1 MKLKLSPREQKT
13 LCFVSGLGIVI
24 LWVYIAAIV
33 RPLMRESGQF
43 GRQLREAREH
53 LKLLEVST
61 ANEGTL
67 REQYHQL
74 EQRVLS
80 LRKLLP
86 SEEELPAVIELVSD
100 MASQSQVKIQ
110 TIFPQRPVANE
121 GGGGKKDRDTDAA
134 LKQPAVYKDVLIQID
149 ALAGFHQ
156 LGAFL
161 SLVEQGD
168 KPMQIA
174 NLRITQDPKETKR
187 LRIKLL
193 LQSYFAPS
201 EKRAGGAS
209 AARHTVGR
217 LP

>member
-1 MKLKLSPREQKT
+1 MKLQLSPREQKT
-13 LCFVSGLGIVI
+13 LLSVAGLGIVI
-24 LWVYIAAIV
+24 LWVYITAIV
-33 RPLMRESGQF
+33 RPLMREGGQL
-43 GRQLREAREH
+43 GQQLREAREQ
-53 LKLLEVST
+53 LKLLEAAT
-61 ANEGTL
+61 ANEDAL

-74 EQRVLS
+74 EQNVLS

-110 TIFPQRPVANE
+110 TIFPQRPMGNE
-121 GGGGKKDRDTDAA
+121 VGGGKKDKGAA
-134 LKQPAVYKDVLIQID
+134 PKQLAVYKDVLIQID

-174 NLRITQDPKETKR
+174 NLRITQDPKETRR

-193 LQSYFAPS
+193 LKSYFAPS

-209 AARHTVGR
+209 AAPQTVCK

>member
-13 LCFVSGLGIVI
+13 LALVSGLGIVI
-24 LWVYIAAIV
+24 LWIYITAIV
-33 RPLMRESGQF
+33 RPLMRESGQL
-43 GRQLREAREH
+43 GRQLQEARER

-61 ANEGTL
+61 ANEGAL
-67 REQYHQL
+67 REQSRQL
-74 EQRVLS
+74 EQNVLS

-86 SEEELPAVIELVSD
+86 GEEELPAVIELVSD

-110 TIFPQRPVANE
+110 TIFPQRSMGKE
-121 GGGGKKDRDTDAA
+121 GEGGKKDADKDAA
-134 LKQPAVYKDVLIQID
+134 LKQPAVYKEVLIQID

-161 SLVEQGD
+161 SLVEQGE

-174 NLRITQDPKETKR
+174 NLRITQDSKETKR

-201 EKRAGGAS
+201 EKRTGADS
-209 AARHTVGR
+209 AAPQVTAK
-217 LP
+217 P

>member
-1 MKLKLSPREQKT
+1 MKLTLSPREQKT
-13 LCFVSGLGIVI
+13 LLSVAGLGIVI
-24 LWVYIAAIV
+24 LWVYVAAIV
-33 RPLMRESGQF
+33 RPLMREGGQL
-43 GRQLREAREH
+43 GQQLREAREQ
-53 LKLLEVST
+53 LKLLEAAT
-61 ANEGTL
+61 MNEDAL

-74 EQRVLS
+74 EQNVLS

-110 TIFPQRPVANE
+110 TIFPQRPVGNTE
-121 GGGGKKDRDTDAA
+121 DGGEKQDTDKDAA

-174 NLRITQDPKETKR
+174 NLRITQDARETKR

-201 EKRAGGAS
+201 EKRAGGSNAGGS
-209 AARHTVGR
+209 
-217 LP
+217 